1 MMWTNKFTF
10 TWLYSSDT
18 IRGMGRAGQAL
29 KQALETYSISQ
40 NKLAVALGIERTI
53 VNRWFHERADPT
65 AETVA
70 DIVKALKGI
79 NRAAA
84 EKFIEV
90 YLGELIEDED

>member
-1 MMWTNKFTF
+1 
-10 TWLYSSDT
+10 
-18 IRGMGRAGQAL
+18 MGRARQAL

-53 VNRWFHERADPT
+53 VNRWFHEWADPT

-79 NRAAA
+79 NRTAA
-84 EKFIEV
+84 EKFIEL
-90 YLGELIEDED
+90 YLGELIEDEEQP

>member
-1 MMWTNKFTF
+1 MTEEG
-10 TWLYSSDT
+10 YSSDT

-29 KQALETYSISQ
+29 KQALETYGISQ
-40 NKLAVALGIERTI
+40 NKLAVALGIERTV

-79 NRAAA
+79 DRAAA
-84 EKFIEV
+84 EKFVEL
-90 YLGELIEDED
+90 YLGELLEDEEQP

>member
-1 MMWTNKFTF
+1 
-10 TWLYSSDT
+10 
-18 IRGMGRAGQAL
+18 MGRAGQAL

-40 NKLAVALGIERTI
+40 NKLAVALGIERTV

-79 NRAAA
+79 NRTAA
-84 EKFIEV
+84 EKFVEL
-90 YLGELIEDED
+90 YLGELLEDEEEQ